1 MKAKYN
7 IKPVRKVCYLLSSF
21 SKEGFWQVLRL
32 NRPYLESEKIQRGRG
47 LDTPQCEANAAA
59 IFV

>member
-1 MKAKYN
+1 MLPNFMTNA
-7 IKPVRKVCYLLSSF
+7 LLSAF

-47 LDTPQCEANAAA
+47 LDTPQCEANAVSVAA